1 MKTQTVIPAGYRIT
15 VETWENDGDSNNTK
29 VQVGLTKVEAS
40 FLADA
45 CRQFKSC
52 NNRDAGVGN
61 MYDPDT
67 KKLQIFEERMVE
79 LSARHPEMKNSEKY
93 KDYFESEENISEAIH
108 ELLYDFSLT
117 GGEFY
122 TRVCDSFKV
131 EYIAEDIYI
140 DDVTEE
146 FSV

>member
-29 VQVGLTKVEAS
+29 EQAGLTKVEAS

-45 CRQFKSC
+45 CRQFKSSS
-52 NNRDAGVGN
+52 NREGGVGN
-61 MYDPDT
+61 MYDPDS
-67 KKLQIFEERMVE
+67 KELQMFEERMVE

-108 ELLYDFSLT
+108 ELLYDFRLT

-131 EYIAEDIYI
+131 DYIAEDIYI
-140 DDVTEE
+140 DDVTKE
-146 FSV
+146 FV